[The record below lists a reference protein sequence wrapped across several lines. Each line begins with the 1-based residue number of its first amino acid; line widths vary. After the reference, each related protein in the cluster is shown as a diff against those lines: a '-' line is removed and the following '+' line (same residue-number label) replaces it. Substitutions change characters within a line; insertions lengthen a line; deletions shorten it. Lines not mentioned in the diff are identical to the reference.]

1 MVDRLFLPA
10 IKFINMPVLLNKS
23 NEVSFDFGLHF
34 CLTLLHR
41 CFVLGANLFVF
52 LEHFPNLIRFLAKC
66 ILSEFA
72 EV

>member
-34 CLTLLHR
+34 GLTLLDR
-41 CFVLGANLFVF
+41 CFVLGANLFVL
-52 LEHFPNLIRFLAKC
+52 LEHFSDLIGFLTKG
-66 ILSEFA
+66 ILSKFA